1 MALLRPIALNY
12 RHEVMVSAGLIH
24 YILVWMAAAVSG
36 RLRTTDRNFLAPSI
50 FHFAATQNE
59 ANHAGIDEKRSQA
72 VGFDR
77 Q

>member
-1 MALLRPIALNY
+1 MD
-12 RHEVMVSAGLIH
+12 G
-24 YILVWMAAAVSG
+24 SG
-36 RLRTTDRNFLAPSI
+36 TLRTTDREFLAPSI

>member
-12 RHEVMVSAGLIH
+12 RHVKSDGLGG
-24 YILVWMAAAVSG
+24 YDTDGSG
-36 RLRTTDRNFLAPSI
+36 TLRTTDRNFLAPSI
-50 FHFAATQNE
+50 LLGPKNE

-72 VGFDR
+72 VGLGR

>member
-12 RHEVMVSAGLIH
+12 RHEVMVSAGRTHTRTSI
-24 YILVWMAAAVSG
+24 YMDGSG
-36 RLRTTDRNFLAPSI
+36 TLRTTDREFLAPSI